1 MVEYTCFKEKKDML
15 RVEIHTSLRHPADPI
30 EHAIQHYHIERN
42 DIQSAS
48 IWRRSLDARP
58 HHEACYV
65 DLIDFEVDH
74 EEQYLKKIKGAR
86 HTEKFIYHLPQNG
99 SMPLANRPVVI
110 GFGPAGMAA
119 ALALAVRG
127 YRPIVLERGSRIDK
141 RQKDVQAYWNGGRLN
156 PESNV
161 QYGEG
166 GAGAFSD
173 GKLTTRVKDPR
184 VHLILEELIKAG
196 ADPSIAWTNHPHIG
210 TDALVT
216 IDEAIRHRIEEL
228 GGEVRFDTAL
238 KDVKTHQ
245 GKLKAIVTDKGEE
258 LPCDVLVLAIGHSAR
273 DTMHMLAE
281 KEDLVLQPK
290 NFAVGVRVE
299 HLQSFINARQ
309 YRTIPD
315 DIVMPAAEYHLSH
328 TSSLHKGVYSF
339 CMCPG
344 GYVVDGASVPDTVVT
359 NGMSYAARDG
369 RQANS
374 AIVVQVDSSDFGDGL
389 FDGMHFQENL
399 EARAFVLGQGRAPAQ
414 CIEDYCHHARTSSFS
429 AITPTFPRGTSPA
442 DLHELFTPA
451 INRSLEEFFAYME
464 QIWPGFTKDGA
475 TMTGV
480 ETRTSSPIRIVR
492 DFKTLESSLQ
502 GLWPAGEGAGF
513 AGGIVSSAIDG
524 LKCAEQII
532 ARFAPV
538 Q

>member
-1 MVEYTCFKEKKDML
+1 ML

-99 SMPLANRPVVI
+99 SMPLANQPVVI

-119 ALALAVRG
+119 ALALADRG

-141 RQKDVQAYWNGGRLN
+141 RQKDVQTYWNGGRLN

-216 IDEAIRHRIEEL
+216 IDEAIRHRIEEM

-344 GYVVDGASVPDTVVT
+344 GYVVDGASVQDTVVT

-399 EARAFVLGQGRAPAQ
+399 EARAFVLGKGRAPAQ
-414 CIEDYCHHARTSSFS
+414 CIEDYSPGAHPRLTCMNSS
-429 AITPTFPRGTSPA
+429 PRPSTGLWKNSLP
-442 DLHELFTPA
+442 
-451 INRSLEEFFAYME
+451 IWNRSGQVLL
-464 QIWPGFTKDGA
+464 
-475 TMTGV
+475 
-480 ETRTSSPIRIVR
+480 RTVR
-492 DFKTLESSLQ
+492 
-502 GLWPAGEGAGF
+502 P
-513 AGGIVSSAIDG
+513 
-524 LKCAEQII
+524 
-532 ARFAPV
+532 
-538 Q
+538 

>member
-1 MVEYTCFKEKKDML
+1 ML

>member
-1 MVEYTCFKEKKDML
+1 ML

-30 EHAIQHYHIERN
+30 EHAIQHYHIERK

-74 EEQYLKKIKGAR
+74 EEHYLKKIKSAR
-86 HTEKFIYHLPQNG
+86 HTEKFIYHLPDNG
-99 SMPLANRPVVI
+99 TAPLVHRPVVI

-119 ALALAVRG
+119 ALALAARG

-141 RQKDVQAYWNGGRLN
+141 RQKDVKTYWNGGRLN

-216 IDEAIRHRIEEL
+216 IDETIRHKIEEM
-228 GGEVRFDTAL
+228 GGEVRFDTKL
-238 KDVKTHQ
+238 KDVTAHQ
-245 GKLKAIVTDKGEE
+245 GKLNAIVTDKGEE

-299 HLQSFINARQ
+299 HLQSFINTRQ

-344 GYVVDGASVPDTVVT
+344 GYVVDG
-359 NGMSYAARDG
+359 
-369 RQANS
+369 
-374 AIVVQVDSSDFGDGL
+374 
-389 FDGMHFQENL
+389 
-399 EARAFVLGQGRAPAQ
+399 
-414 CIEDYCHHARTSSFS
+414 
-429 AITPTFPRGTSPA
+429 
-442 DLHELFTPA
+442 
-451 INRSLEEFFAYME
+451 
-464 QIWPGFTKDGA
+464 
-475 TMTGV
+475 
-480 ETRTSSPIRIVR
+480 
-492 DFKTLESSLQ
+492 
-502 GLWPAGEGAGF
+502 
-513 AGGIVSSAIDG
+513 
-524 LKCAEQII
+524 
-532 ARFAPV
+532 
-538 Q
+538 